1 MNTEFKTLDAPIGD
15 YYYKHGDDYV
25 DQYGEAIYPAT
36 SLPPQTEIVTRIVT
50 REETITETEEY
61 TEYEA
66 YSEYRDYVEPASSNN
81 TVLGLGLVFV
91 IVLVVAAPAIGV
103 PAPALVQPAGAAIP
117 TR

>member
-1 MNTEFKTLDAPIGD
+1 MLVNEYKIQFEEKGRMLIMNTEFKTLDGAVGE

-61 TEYEA
+61 TE
-66 YSEYRDYVEPASSNN
+66 
-81 TVLGLGLVFV
+81 F
-91 IVLVVAAPAIGV
+91 
-103 PAPALVQPAGAAIP
+103 
-117 TR
+117 